1 MIFIRRDNMTVSTQ
15 YEILVNYLKILVEK
29 NEHFIQTEKI
39 IEILQALEEK

>member
-1 MIFIRRDNMTVSTQ
+1 MTVSTQ

-39 IEILQALEEK
+39 VEILQALEEK

>member
-1 MIFIRRDNMTVSTQ
+1 MTVSTQ

-39 IEILQALEEK
+39 VEILQALEEE

>member
-1 MIFIRRDNMTVSTQ
+1 MTVSTQ